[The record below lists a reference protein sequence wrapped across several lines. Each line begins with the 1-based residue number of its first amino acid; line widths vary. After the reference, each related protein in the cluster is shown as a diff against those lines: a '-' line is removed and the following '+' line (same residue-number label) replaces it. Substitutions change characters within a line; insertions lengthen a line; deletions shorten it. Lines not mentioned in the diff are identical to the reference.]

1 MILVAVANIK
11 RIAKNDKL
19 LFVGN
24 SMIENPATYISKKT
38 IVSILGFSAVK
49 LYYHW
54 VIIAIARIAVYTVEM
69 SVMKTVV
76 IGICQESC
84 FVYFS
89 ANVIISSLQGE

>member
-1 MILVAVANIK
+1 MNLMVVANIK

-49 LYYHW
+49 LYYH
-54 VIIAIARIAVYTVEM
+54 
-69 SVMKTVV
+69 
-76 IGICQESC
+76 
-84 FVYFS
+84 
-89 ANVIISSLQGE
+89 